1 MPYRVIQT
9 PQAPPEAE
17 IDSPEMVEAAA
28 AVDGSEQD
36 VLMLAELAE
45 IGMDLARA
53 QGAYAKARLAAAV
66 AEDGAPLAAGEDPT
80 AAFNKLAQTVRRI
93 IALKARLTED
103 ISQRRAGLAAGR
115 EARRVA
121 RKAAHATAV
130 REAIDFALADAY
142 EAEHPTPAFDPKADP
157 YAVDPV
163 EVERD
168 EMFDHAEYLL
178 GDLDLCGDWLTR
190 PVGETVAVLC
200 EALGFEPDACVKRDG
215 AWHIRRRDSGH
226 EVRVA
231 GRKHQA
237 PPSGEGPAEERSGL
251 WDAAGRPPDMLGDA
265 RAPP

>member
-17 IDSPEMVEAAA
+17 IDTPDMVEAAT
-28 AVDGSEQD
+28 AVDWTEQD
-36 VLMLAELAE
+36 LLMLAELAE

-66 AEDGAPLAAGEDPT
+66 AEESQPLVAGEDPT

-93 IALKARLTED
+93 IALKARLSED
-103 ISQRRAGLAAGR
+103 LSKRRAGLAAGR
-115 EARRVA
+115 EARRAA
-121 RKAAHATAV
+121 RKEAHATAV

-142 EAEHPTPAFDPKADP
+142 EAEHPTPAFDPNADP
-157 YAVDPV
+157 YAADPADA
-163 EVERD
+163 ERD

-200 EALGFEPDACVKRDG
+200 EALGFEPDMCVKRG
-215 AWHIRRRDSGH
+215 EAWYIRRRDSGH

-231 GRKHQA
+231 SRKPF
-237 PPSGEGPAEERSGL
+237 PPPCGEGPAPQAPG
-251 WDAAGRPPDMLGDA
+251 WGAAGKPPDLHDAA

>member
-17 IDSPEMVEAAA
+17 IDSPEMIEAAA

-36 VLMLAELAE
+36 ILMLAELAE

-53 QGAYAKARLAAAV
+53 QGAYAKTRLAAAV
-66 AEDGAPLAAGEDPT
+66 AEESVPLASGEDPT

-93 IALKARLTED
+93 IALKARLSED
-103 ISQRRAGLAAGR
+103 LGKRRAGLAAGR
-115 EARRVA
+115 EARRAA
-121 RKAAHATAV
+121 RKDAHATAV

-142 EAEHPTPAFDPKADP
+142 EAEHPTPRFDRDSDP

-190 PVGETVAVLC
+190 PVGETVAALC
-200 EALGFEPDACVKRDG
+200 TALGFEPDMCVKRDG
-215 AWHIRRRDSGH
+215 VWHIRRRDSGH
-226 EVRVA
+226 EARVA
-231 GRKHQA
+231 SKRNPVPPPRGEGQA
-237 PPSGEGPAEERSGL
+237 PQAPGWGAAGKPPDTF
-251 WDAAGRPPDMLGDA
+251 DAA
-265 RAPP
+265 RALP